1 MVADIKVDKVAEMV
15 IDVELEMVANMEVDK
30 VADMEVDK
38 VADIEVDMVTSTL
51 TSKSTGKSNLVSGL
65 VNWAQTVSTYPKLSQ
80 LAHLLSFSGFCRFW
94 SQLDWWVMEI
104 LVWGGS

>member
-1 MVADIKVDKVAEMV
+1 MPTQKKWKVADM
-15 IDVELEMVANMEVDK
+15 ELDMVANMEVDK

-38 VADIEVDMVTSTL
+38 VAYIEVDMVTSTL